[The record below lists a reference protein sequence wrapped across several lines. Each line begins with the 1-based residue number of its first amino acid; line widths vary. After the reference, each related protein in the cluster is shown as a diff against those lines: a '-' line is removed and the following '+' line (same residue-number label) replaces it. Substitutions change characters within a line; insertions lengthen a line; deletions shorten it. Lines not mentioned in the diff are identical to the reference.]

1 MRLAVLTALLVA
13 LVCLPAPAVAAAPP
27 APAHLVQGGPAE
39 GPPLEPPPP
48 ATPTGHFH
56 TWTGTP
62 SDISGGIAYSPGEV
76 VVSDA
81 PFDDHG
87 ADTNPN
93 DASPGEHYTLL
104 QGANAAKGAAG
115 DYAYPADADPAHPVY
130 GKNAADIV
138 EVRLAADARATYLLV
153 VLNMLNDPQV
163 TAIEA
168 RIDNHI
174 LVAHGQQGAIDG
186 QPVDVVGD
194 SGQNLFEVRIPR
206 TVYEP
211 GAGTHQ
217 VFVASGLWNPA
228 ASTWYHPSPGHSPFY
243 DLAYVPS

>member
-1 MRLAVLTALLVA
+1 MRRWLLGSELGPLGIAVSIALLTV
-13 LVCLPAPAVAAAPP
+13 VSGFAAPVASAAG
-27 APAHLVQGGPAE
+27 APSARLVQGGPTE
-39 GPPLEPPPP
+39 GPPLEPVPP
-48 ATPTGHFH
+48 ATPAGHFH

-62 SDISGGIAYSPGEV
+62 SDVAGGIAHSPVEV
-76 VVSDA
+76 IVSDA

-93 DASPGEHYTLL
+93 DASPGENYTLL

-115 DYAYPADADPAHPVY
+115 DYAYPVDADPAHPVY

-217 VFVASGLWNPA
+217 VFV
-228 ASTWYHPSPGHSPFY
+228 
-243 DLAYVPS
+243 

>member
-1 MRLAVLTALLVA
+1 
-13 LVCLPAPAVAAAPP
+13 
-27 APAHLVQGGPAE
+27 
-39 GPPLEPPPP
+39 
-48 ATPTGHFH
+48 
-56 TWTGTP
+56 
-62 SDISGGIAYSPGEV
+62 
-76 VVSDA
+76 
-81 PFDDHG
+81 
-87 ADTNPN
+87 
-93 DASPGEHYTLL
+93 
-104 QGANAAKGAAG
+104 
-115 DYAYPADADPAHPVY
+115 
-130 GKNAADIV
+130 NAADIV

-243 DLAYVPS
+243 DLAYVPSEGMASYWHDAQQSADIAAE